1 MEYIYKYKLKNRHNP
16 PFFLGGIKHPAM
28 HRGDLYVGK
37 SKWIYRNK
45 IESLVKIL
53 RGFYLLENIDEKI

>member
-1 MEYIYKYKLKNRHNP
+1 
-16 PFFLGGIKHPAM
+16 M

-53 RGFYLLENIDEKI
+53 RGFYLLENIDEKT